1 MPARQDEKYS
11 YVDDF
16 DRSEFAR
23 LLRMVVI
30 ETWDGGARVAMDVSG
45 KRNPLGN
52 AHGGAIFAL
61 ADHAFGIAANQE
73 IFNEVAV
80 SASIQY
86 IAPAVER
93 LEAVAEK
100 VSENNLNSLYRVV
113 VYEGSR
119 IVAIFEGVGMKMA
132 QKEPVP

>member
-1 MPARQDEKYS
+1 MSINRDNKHSHVE
-11 YVDDF
+11 DF
-16 DRSEFAR
+16 NRSEFAR
-23 LLRMVVI
+23 LLQMVVT

-73 IFNEVAV
+73 IFSEVAV
-80 SASIQY
+80 SASIHY
-86 IAPAVER
+86 IAPAVET

-100 VSENNLNSLYRVV
+100 VSENNLTSLYRVV
-113 VYEGSR
+113 VYEGPR
-119 IVAIFEGVGMKMA
+119 IIATFEGVGMKMVR
-132 QKEPVP
+132 KEAER

>member
-1 MPARQDEKYS
+1 MSVNRDCKNS
-11 YVDDF
+11 HVDDF
-16 DRSEFAR
+16 NRSEFAR
-23 LLRMVVI
+23 LLQMVVI
-30 ETWDGGARVAMDVSG
+30 ETWNGGARVAMDVSG

-73 IFNEVAV
+73 LFTEVAV
-80 SASIQY
+80 SASIHY
-86 IAPAVER
+86 IAPAVET

-100 VSENNLNSLYRVV
+100 ISENELNSLYRVI

-119 IVAIFEGVGMKMA
+119 IIATFEGVGIKMVR
-132 QKEPVP
+132 KEP